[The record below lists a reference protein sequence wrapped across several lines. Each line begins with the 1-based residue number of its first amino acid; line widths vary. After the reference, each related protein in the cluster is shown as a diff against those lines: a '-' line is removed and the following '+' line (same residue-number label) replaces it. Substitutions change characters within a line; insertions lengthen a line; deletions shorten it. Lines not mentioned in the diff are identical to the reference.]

1 MRWLSRLVFVF
12 AIAVVC
18 VTLAQSRAPKV
29 NDVQSFMRVKLEDSK
44 KVLEGLTVEDF
55 DAVAKNAQAMGLLSE
70 DAMWQVLQT
79 QEYSRRSR
87 NFREVADR
95 LATAAKKK
103 NLDGATLAYVELT
116 INCIECHK
124 YVRDQKVPLDKAS
137 SK

>member
-1 MRWLSRLVFVF
+1 MRWFSWLIFMVAV
-12 AIAVVC
+12 AVVC
-18 VTLAQSRAPKV
+18 VTLAQTRAPKV

-55 DAVAKNAQAMGLLSE
+55 DMIAKNAQAMGLLSE

-79 QEYSRRSR
+79 QEYSQRSR
-87 NFREVADR
+87 HFREVADR
-95 LATAAKKK
+95 LANAAKKK
-103 NLDGATLAYVELT
+103 NLDGASLAYVELT

-124 YVRDQKVPLDKAS
+124 YVRDQKMPLEKIP